1 MSAPGSAG
9 NSSSA
14 SRPVAGNK
22 PATRHALPA
31 AKPPSR
37 KRGAKNAHAKK
48 AAGGKFATPG
58 QQGAP
63 AVLKPART
71 PHQQQGAAQYRK
83 LEQMKKITE
92 KRTAIPGSPSSDSS
106 TAGGRIAAATRQREF
121 ITPDEWEGL
130 LNSFE
135 DGSVPNSS
143 VNVNSSPTGEIPV
156 ETEDLWEKL
165 SSTRWL
171 KSQPADDE
179 DPANKSTIANR

>member
-1 MSAPGSAG
+1 
-9 NSSSA
+9 
-14 SRPVAGNK
+14 
-22 PATRHALPA
+22 
-31 AKPPSR
+31 
-37 KRGAKNAHAKK
+37 
-48 AAGGKFATPG
+48 
-58 QQGAP
+58 
-63 AVLKPART
+63 
-71 PHQQQGAAQYRK
+71 
-83 LEQMKKITE
+83 MKKITE
-92 KRTAIPGSPSSDSS
+92 KRTTLPGSPSSDSS

-171 KSQPADDE
+171 KSQPTDDE